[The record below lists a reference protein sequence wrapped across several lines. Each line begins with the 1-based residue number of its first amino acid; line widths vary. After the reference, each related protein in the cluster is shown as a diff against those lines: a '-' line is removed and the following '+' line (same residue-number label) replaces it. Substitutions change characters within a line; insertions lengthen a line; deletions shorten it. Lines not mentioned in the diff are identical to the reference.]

1 MKRKI
6 IFSAIVAAIAFLILF
21 AVLCQS
27 VQTATLMPQGS
38 PIHTLLPSDVLS
50 VDHGTISP
58 DGTVT
63 LDGIHACEVDFA
75 VNVQTPKA
83 IELRFKETHDA
94 DRVIEIRHAVKQI
107 SEFEALEAA
116 EEETYIEYPAD
127 YATCTK
133 GNNYAVAKIENDGYT
148 AIKILFTADCVLEG
162 VYFYDAEPLLTPTGK
177 VTPPPYRYI
186 LAAVLALLA
195 FVFAFLIDK
204 KFDVSGRLVEYVKR
218 RNVKIKQL
226 IGWVIVCIAGGVLV
240 EVLFRLIFGPDSA
253 GKNFN
258 LASCAMFC
266 AVPLFVLVFA
276 FNRKNIKEKPERVT
290 VGIILVSA
298 LFLLCAK
305 PFAHVCWDID
315 SHYTWALQNSY
326 VGTAYYTDADVG
338 IENDLRFYLE
348 EDLKN
353 ENLTRTNQRK
363 ADLNSHDQYAV
374 YSRDVD
380 FSLPHLPAA
389 AVIAVARLF
398 GASFSTKYFL
408 GQIPNILIYA
418 VLCYFAIKKLKSGK
432 IIASIIALLPTSIYM
447 SANYSY
453 DQWVTGFSLLGV
465 CYFMSELEQPDKPTT
480 IKDTVIMCAAFAL
493 AAIPKLVYIFL
504 MILPL
509 FLQKNWCDKKQKRNY
524 YLILITIFAIV
535 FVMFAIRSFGSA
547 TGGGDSR
554 GGDVNPQQQ
563 IKFIL
568 TKPFEYFKVFVKFV
582 FTKYLTP
589 KNLYKFL
596 PRFSYL
602 GTGISGVF
610 FICAYLFATVTD
622 HPAESVKIKNLKQMK
637 ILSFAVSFATLALII
652 TALYISYN
660 PVANTTV
667 KGCQTRYLIPLM
679 APVALTI
686 AYPRIALIKDKKK
699 YNFIVLALAA
709 ASIFGDAIA
718 KVAIRM
724 F

>member
-6 IFSAIVAAIAFLILF
+6 IFSVTVAAIAFLILF

-27 VQTATLMPQGS
+27 VQTARLTPQGT
-38 PIHTLLPSDVLS
+38 PTHTLSPGDVLS

-75 VNVQTPKA
+75 VNDPNLKG
-83 IELRFKETHDA
+83 IELRFKKAYET
-94 DRVIEIRHAVKQI
+94 DRVIEIRHAVAQI
-107 SEFEALEAA
+107 SEFEALKAA
-116 EEETYIEYPAD
+116 EEETYLEYPAD
-127 YATCTK
+127 YATYVK
-133 GNNYAVAKIENDGYT
+133 GSDYAMAKIENDGYT

-162 VYFYDAEPLLTPTGK
+162 VYFYDVAPELVPTGK
-177 VTPPPYRYI
+177 ITPRPYRYI
-186 LAAVLALLA
+186 LTVILTLI
-195 FVFAFLIDK
+195 VFAIAFLIDK
-204 KFDVSGRLVEYVKR
+204 KFDVSGRFIKYIKKKS
-218 RNVKIKQL
+218 VKIKRL
-226 IGWVIVCIAGGVLV
+226 VGWVIICIAGGVLF
-240 EVLFRLIFGPDSA
+240 EMLFRLIFGPDST

-258 LASCAMFC
+258 LATCAIFC
-266 AVPLFVLVFA
+266 AVPLYVLVFV
-276 FNRKNIKEKPERVT
+276 FNRKTIKDKPERVT
-290 VGIILVSA
+290 LGIILVSA

-305 PFAHVCWDID
+305 PFAHACWDID
-315 SHYTWALQNSY
+315 SHYPWALQNSY

-348 EDLKN
+348 DDLKD
-353 ENLTRTNQRK
+353 ENLARTNERK
-363 ADLNSHDQYAV
+363 ADLNSNDQFAV
-374 YSRDVD
+374 YSCDVD
-380 FSLPHLPAA
+380 FSLAHLPSA

-398 GASFSTKYFL
+398 GANFSTKYFL
-408 GQIPNILIYA
+408 GQIPNILLYA
-418 VLCYFAIKKLKSGK
+418 TLCYFAIKKLKSGK

-447 SANYSY
+447 SSNYSY

-465 CYFMSELEQPDKPTT
+465 CYFVSELEQPDKPVST
-480 IKDTVIMCAAFAL
+480 KDIIIMCGAFAL

-509 FLQKNWCDKKQKRNY
+509 FLQKNWQSTRQKRNY
-524 YLILITIFAIV
+524 YLILLTVFAIV

-568 TKPFEYFKVFVKFV
+568 TQPFEYFKVLVKFLA
-582 FTKYLTP
+582 TKYLTP
-589 KNLYKFL
+589 YNLYKFL

-602 GTGISGVF
+602 GTGISGVY
-610 FICAYLFATVTD
+610 FICAYLFTSLTD
-622 HPAESVKIKNLKQMK
+622 YSEENVKIKNLARIK
-637 ILSFAVSFATLALII
+637 ILSFAVSLVTLVLIA

-660 PVANTTV
+660 PVANTTI

-679 APVALTI
+679 APVALTV
-686 AYPRIALIKDKKK
+686 AYPRIRLVKDKTK
-699 YNFIVLALAA
+699 YNFIILALATA
-709 ASIFGDAIA
+709 FIFGDAIA
-718 KVAIRM
+718 KVALRM